1 MAAIGPICDALVTV
15 GTWASRAAPVAKF
28 FNDVMALFRN
38 SPRSTRNKRHK
49 TGGVKWL
56 QSDRSATHW

>member
-28 FNDVMALFRN
+28 FSDVASLFM
-38 SPRSTRNKRHK
+38 
-49 TGGVKWL
+49 
-56 QSDRSATHW
+56 